1 MRKKSLSGRIK
12 DLAFEKKIMAL
23 ASLATLVSCF
33 LPWYGINSRVI
44 NEWWNAYSNIGS
56 VAGYVI
62 TVFSLLSLGLLL
74 APVLRPELDLDKKL
88 PWKSTSLLILLNVQ
102 SLFVALLFVPIYAQ
116 FSLINASNSGA
127 RFGIYVAI
135 ISSLVAAVVAVVYQR
150 KMERLSV
157 REQEFVSM
165 PRAHR
170 AVNDWE
176 EPQDQSSSTVET
188 VEEGQETMFESYQD
202 QEQEQVEASQSSPDY
217 DKVGEDQSRY
227 HRQ

>member
-1 MRKKSLSGRIK
+1 MRKKSFTNRLK

-44 NEWWNAYSNIGS
+44 NEWWNAYSSIGS

-62 TVFSLLSLGLLL
+62 TVLSLLSLGLLL
-74 APVLRPELDLDKKL
+74 APVIRPEFDLEKKL
-88 PWKSTSLLILLNVQ
+88 PWKSTSLLILLNAQ

-127 RFGIYVAI
+127 RFGIYAAI
-135 ISSLVAAVVAVVYQR
+135 ISALVASVVAVIYQR
-150 KMERLSV
+150 KMEKQSG

-170 AVNDWE
+170 GVNDWE
-176 EPQDQSSSTVET
+176 EVQDESSPET
-188 VEEGQETMFESYQD
+188 EMVEEDQETMFEAY
-202 QEQEQVEASQSSPDY
+202 QEQDPAELTGSEPVQREVA
-217 DKVGEDQSRY
+217 EDQHTY